1 MKNPVTVL
9 WLPQPKEMS
18 LERGLLRA
26 LLVRRGRKMSIT
38 VREADLLNLAAG
50 SVGYWGHEFQEGP
63 TVSQAT
69 EVAPLLGDGAWRNF
83 MGTFP

>member
-1 MKNPVTVL
+1 
-9 WLPQPKEMS
+9 
-18 LERGLLRA
+18 
-26 LLVRRGRKMSIT
+26 MSIT